1 MNENPNNEK
10 KVTTPYSAR
19 LPEDLKE
26 RLTSTLSASG
36 YSTVEFFEKMVGHFQ
51 QIEGTKP
58 KRPEVAEMTKAI
70 KRINDAFESLVL
82 AVEVSDTDKNELS
95 TKYASEAQIAAQ
107 ELEAVQIQAAESDKV
122 LRQTIKEIENQK
134 TTIEAENTDLKKEI
148 DRLKQVEELIGE
160 IRVEAK
166 AAKESLKAAIN
177 DRDIAI
183 TATQTAK
190 AAQGA
195 AESANSTL
203 HAQLES
209 MQSEFATKS
218 TTIQTLTE
226 KLEKCSELKN
236 QALGELNA
244 IRPHAQQLQ
253 KEIADLRAQLDR
265 ERLETL
271 NAAQSLKLA
280 ESELNQLRIQ
290 NSDIKQ
296 PTPMQNVMADIE
308 KNAPEFINN
317 KPE

>member
-82 AVEVSDTDKNELS
+82 AVEVADTDKSELS

-107 ELEAVQIQAAESDKV
+107 EIETVQIQAAESDKA
-122 LRQTIKEIENQK
+122 LHQTIKEIENQK
-134 TTIEAENTDLKKEI
+134 TTIEVENTDLKKEI

-160 IRVEAK
+160 TRTEAK
-166 AAKESLKAAIN
+166 AAKLALKTAEQ
-177 DRDIAI
+177 DRDTALATAQTEKAKIA
-183 TATQTAK
+183 TLEATSADLRAK
-190 AAQGA
+190 L
-195 AESANSTL
+195 ESA
-203 HAQLES
+203 
-209 MQSEFATKS
+209 QSESSIQKN
-218 TTIQTLTE
+218 TIQTLTE

-244 IRPHAQQLQ
+244 IRPQVQQLQ
-253 KEIADLRAQLDR
+253 KEIADLRAQLDQ
-265 ERLETL
+265 ERLQTL
-271 NAAQSLKLA
+271 NVAQSLKLA
-280 ESELNQLRIQ
+280 ESELDQLRIQ
-290 NSDIKQ
+290 TSAKQ
-296 PTPMQNVMADIE
+296 LTPMQSVMADIE